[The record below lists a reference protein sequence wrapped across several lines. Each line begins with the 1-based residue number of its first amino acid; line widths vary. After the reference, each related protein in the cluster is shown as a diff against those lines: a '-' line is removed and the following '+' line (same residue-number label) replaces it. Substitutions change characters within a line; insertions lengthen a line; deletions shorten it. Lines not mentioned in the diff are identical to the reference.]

1 MSERR
6 PWIRHLFS
14 VVAGLLLIGIVLVL
28 PDLAAGIRS
37 TDVVQAYRGEI
48 VSIAQQP
55 GGDDPNLPPIPI
67 AKVRMLEGPQTG
79 QTVDALMTGPGGS
92 QTVADYKPGEGVV
105 VTITDDQNGGKVISV
120 SDRWRL
126 PALEILIV
134 LFAAV
139 VVIVGGWQG
148 IRALLAL
155 GLTIVVILRI
165 LLPLLVSGVPPVPLA
180 VLAATAIT
188 IATILLTEGWNR
200 SSAAAILGT
209 TGSVAIIALLAAAAT
224 AALGFSY
231 TSDNDLAFLT
241 TANGQG
247 LDLRGILLA
256 AIILGAIGV
265 LDDVTVTQAVLV
277 NEIASTSGR
286 RGRGL
291 FASGMAIGRSHIGA
305 TVNTLFLAYVGAS
318 LPLLILLLVSAQPG
332 ALVFNDELIATEI
345 VRTVVGSI
353 GIVAAVP
360 LTTYIAVSLAPS
372 EGVQAGRLRRV
383 GSSRLLPATIA
394 GSVIAVL
401 LLLTAAL
408 PLTAGPRPAL
418 TPTQLGPIPSG
429 AGGDNG
435 APGPVDASSPGPA
448 DSSPEASP
456 SDNTQPILAVA
467 KQAVPIEVDG
477 NVLGTAAITDWS
489 YKLGNKAGD
498 VPITVDVQYVATAPF
513 DLGTGS
519 WALLFD
525 DGSTRPLAFED
536 PNAPSSLAAGQGRTF
551 KLTGRVPTNKG
562 EPFIGYVDAES
573 GNFVFVVAGR

>member
-1 MSERR
+1 MSEQR

-28 PDLAAGIRS
+28 PDLATGIQSAG
-37 TDVVQAYRGEI
+37 VVQAYRGEI
-48 VSIAQQP
+48 VSIATQP
-55 GGDDPNLPPIPI
+55 GGNDPNLPPIPV
-67 AKVRMLEGPQTG
+67 AKVKMLEGPQTG

-126 PALEILIV
+126 PALEILII
-134 LFAAV
+134 LFAAA
-139 VVIVGGWQG
+139 VVIVGGWHG
-148 IRALLAL
+148 IRALIAL
-155 GLTIVVILRI
+155 GLTIVVIVRI
-165 LLPLLVSGVPPVPLA
+165 LLPLLVSGVSPVPLA

-372 EGVQAGRLRRV
+372 EGIEAGRIRRV
-383 GSSRLLPATIA
+383 GLSRLLPATVA

-429 AGGDNG
+429 AAGDNG
-435 APGPVDASSPGPA
+435 SVGPADSSAPGPA
-448 DSSPEASP
+448 DSSSPEASP

-477 NVLGTAAITDWS
+477 NVLGTASITDWS

-498 VPITVDVQYVATAPF
+498 VPITVDVRYDATAPF
-513 DLGTGS
+513 DMGTGS

-525 DGSTRPLAFED
+525 DGSMRPLAFAA
-536 PNAPSSLAAGQGRTF
+536 PAPSSLAAGQSRSF

>member
-1 MSERR
+1 MSGER
-6 PWIRHLFS
+6 PWARHLFA
-14 VVAGLLLIGIVLVL
+14 VVVGLLLIGIVLVL

-37 TDVVQAYRGEI
+37 ADVVQAYRGEI

-55 GGDDPNLPPIPI
+55 AGNDPNLPPIPI
-67 AKVRMLEGPQTG
+67 AKVRMLEGPQAG

-92 QTVADYKPGEGVV
+92 QTVADYKPGESVI
-105 VTITDDQNGGKVISV
+105 VTITDDQNGGKVVSV

-126 PALEILIV
+126 PALEILVI
-134 LFAAV
+134 LFAAA
-139 VVIVGGWQG
+139 VVIVGGWSG

-165 LLPLLVSGVPPVPLA
+165 LVPLLASGAPPVPLA
-180 VLAATAIT
+180 VLSATGIT

-209 TGSVAIIALLAAAAT
+209 TGSVAIIALIAAAAT
-224 AALGFSY
+224 AAMGFSY

-247 LDLRGILLA
+247 LDLRGILLG

-277 NEIASTSGR
+277 NEIATTSGR

-332 ALVFNDELIATEI
+332 ALIFNDELIATEI
-345 VRTVVGSI
+345 VRTIVGSI

-372 EGVQAGRLRRV
+372 EEVAEGRLRRAGLTRV
-383 GSSRLLPATIA
+383 LPATVA

-401 LLLTAAL
+401 LILTAAL
-408 PLTAGPRPAL
+408 PLTAGPRAAL
-418 TPTQLGPIPSG
+418 TPPVLGPIPSG
-429 AGGDNG
+429 AAGPDALSG
-435 APGPVDASSPGPA
+435 PGESSSPDESPA
-448 DSSPEASP
+448 PEASP
-456 SDNTQPILAVA
+456 SDSTEPILAAA
-467 KQAVPIEVDG
+467 KQAIPIEEDG
-477 NVLGTAAITDWS
+477 NVLGTAAITSWS

-498 VPITVDVQYVATAPF
+498 VPITVDVRYVATAPF

-525 DGSTRPLAFED
+525 DGSTRPLAFAD
-536 PNAPSSLAAGQGRTF
+536 AHAPSSLAAGESRSF
-551 KLTGRVPTNKG
+551 KLTGKVPTNKG
-562 EPFIGYVDAES
+562 EPFIGYIDAAS